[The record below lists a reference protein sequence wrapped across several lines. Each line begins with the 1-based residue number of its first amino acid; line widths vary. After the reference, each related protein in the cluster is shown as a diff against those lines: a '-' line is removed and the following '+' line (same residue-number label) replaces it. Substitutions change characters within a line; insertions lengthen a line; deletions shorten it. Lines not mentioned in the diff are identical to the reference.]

1 MNNMYCLNRVC
12 DQIHIYSSKSMDEVR
27 SSDEIA
33 GISHAATV
41 PFAQI
46 VNARKLKIS
55 SKFLEA

>member
-1 MNNMYCLNRVC
+1 MNEVC
-12 DQIHIYSSKSMDEVR
+12 

-41 PFAQI
+41 PCAQI

>member
-1 MNNMYCLNRVC
+1 MYCLNRVC